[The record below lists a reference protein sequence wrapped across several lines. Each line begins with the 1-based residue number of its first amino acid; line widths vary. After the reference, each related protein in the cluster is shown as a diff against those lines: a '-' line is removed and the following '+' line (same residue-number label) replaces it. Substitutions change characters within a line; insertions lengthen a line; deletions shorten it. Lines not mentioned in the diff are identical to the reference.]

1 MVWYGVLINI
11 VDHESGRVEVL
22 WESDGKT
29 SMTYLN
35 KLHLES
41 KQTLDVTSSS
51 VSSSVSYSAAVL
63 PDSCT
68 TDSVPDKPLYEL
80 LYKGKVIFHGEQ
92 VTEAHAT
99 VAHGTKLAKTE
110 YKFLIKKVLNSH
122 LFDNY
127 DEDMTQGSYIRW
139 PKKNIRLHTLN
150 QWLAPPAPPDP
161 QLETLDNPI
170 QAGFSG
176 RTLLTRKKK
185 KVDYTSCFDDEDS
198 GEPSEP
204 TEKKNKST
212 KSKTKFLKVKF
223 DKKKKNKE

>member
-1 MVWYGVLINI
+1 MVYGVLINI

-41 KQTLDVTSSS
+41 QQTLDVTSSS

-139 PKKNIRLHTLN
+139 PPKKHSSAYFKSMACSSSSSRSTIGDFR
-150 QWLAPPAPPDP
+150 QSY
-161 QLETLDNPI
+161 
-170 QAGFSG
+170 SG
-176 RTLLTRKKK
+176 WILRSDVT
-185 KVDYTSCFDDEDS
+185 
-198 GEPSEP
+198 
-204 TEKKNKST
+204 
-212 KSKTKFLKVKF
+212 
-223 DKKKKNKE
+223 DKKEKEG